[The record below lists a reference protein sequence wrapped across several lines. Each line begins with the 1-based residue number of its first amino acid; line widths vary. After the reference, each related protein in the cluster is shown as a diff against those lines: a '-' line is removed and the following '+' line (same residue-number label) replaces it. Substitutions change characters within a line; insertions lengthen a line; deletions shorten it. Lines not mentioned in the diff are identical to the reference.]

1 MTEASDA
8 VIVAA
13 TRTPIGRSGRALS
26 GLTIE
31 DIGMQ
36 TVAGVVAAAGLPPED
51 IDDLILGEVLRGGG
65 CTARYVANALGL
77 PPDTPGG
84 AVQRQCAT
92 GMMAVQEA
100 AAHIRSGMADVI
112 VAGGIESMTRTPLLS
127 EVALPLRRR
136 PQFMPPSHPD
146 SAEAPN
152 TNMPITVGENTA
164 RECGITHEESDHW
177 SYHSH
182 MRAVAAT
189 DNGRFAE
196 EIVPVTVPA
205 GRGKSVTVSVDEHPR
220 RDTTPEKLAAL
231 PSLTGPDGQVTAG
244 NSSGIA
250 DGGAALV
257 VVSRAY
263 AEAHGKEP
271 LATVRSWN
279 SCGIE
284 PARTGLAPTICVPR
298 ALNRAGL
305 SESDVDLVEINEA
318 FATMAVASSRK
329 LGFPHDIVN
338 VNGGGVGLGHP
349 VGASGARILVTL
361 IHELRRR
368 GGGRSGVALRRRWH
382 RLGDGARGARA
393 GLIGSVVAQLD
404 QVVVGVE
411 QVDRRS
417 LAAYAGLFTR
427 ALHVAHVVEG
437 VAEGQL
443 GRPHPGEG
451 GIELLGRRRRPGAGR
466 PPFPT
471 GPAATSSPR

>member
-13 TRTPIGRSGRALS
+13 VRTPIGRSGRSLA
-26 GLTIE
+26 GLTLQ

-36 TVAGVVAAAGLPPED
+36 TVAGAIAAAGLDAGD
-51 IDDLILGEVLRGGG
+51 IDDLLLGEVLQGGG

-100 AAHIRSGMADVI
+100 AANIRSGMADAV
-112 VAGGIESMTRTPLLS
+112 VAGGVDTMTRSPLLFERS
-127 EVALPLRRR
+127 PFPFGGVER
-136 PQFMPPSHPD
+136 FSPPSHPNTP
-146 SAEAPN
+146 EAPN
-152 TNMPITVGENTA
+152 MNVLITVGENTA
-164 RECGITHEESDHW
+164 RECGITREESDEW
-177 SYHSH
+177 SYHSNI
-182 MRAVAAT
+182 RAVAAT
-189 DNGRFAE
+189 DDGRFAE

-205 GRGKSVTVSVDEHPR
+205 GRGKTVTVSVDEHPR

-231 PSLTGPDGQVTAG
+231 PS
-244 NSSGIA
+244 GIA

-263 AEAHGKEP
+263 AEAHGMEP

-279 SCGIE
+279 SCGVE
-284 PARTGLAPTICVPR
+284 PARTGLAPTVCVPR

-305 SESDVDLVEINEA
+305 GESDVDLVEINEA
-318 FATMAVASSRK
+318 FATMSVACARK

-338 VNGGGVGLGHP
+338 VNGGAVGIGHP

-368 GGGRSGVALRRRWH
+368 GGGIGVGTLC
-382 RLGDGARGARA
+382 A
-393 GLIGSVVAQLD
+393 GGGMGSATVLEVHA
-404 QVVVGVE
+404 
-411 QVDRRS
+411 
-417 LAAYAGLFTR
+417 
-427 ALHVAHVVEG
+427 
-437 VAEGQL
+437 
-443 GRPHPGEG
+443 
-451 GIELLGRRRRPGAGR
+451 
-466 PPFPT
+466 
-471 GPAATSSPR
+471 PA